1 MNTTE
6 QLSIILGRRNS

>member
-6 QLSIILGRRNS
+6 QLSIILGKRNS